1 MRNHL
6 IALAIASAMSVSA
19 AAQPAPLTPN
29 APATNQAQAAKP
41 QMIKKIVCEE
51 NDNPYS
57 HINRVCHTIEVPAK
71 PATSADNQ
79 RGTSPQDSSGN

>member
-19 AAQPAPLTPN
+19 TAQPAPTTQN
-29 APATNQAQAAKP
+29 GPATNQAQAAKP
-41 QMIKKIVCEE
+41 QMVKKIVCED

-71 PATSADNQ
+71 PATSADSQ
-79 RGTSPQDSSGN
+79 RTAPQDNSGN